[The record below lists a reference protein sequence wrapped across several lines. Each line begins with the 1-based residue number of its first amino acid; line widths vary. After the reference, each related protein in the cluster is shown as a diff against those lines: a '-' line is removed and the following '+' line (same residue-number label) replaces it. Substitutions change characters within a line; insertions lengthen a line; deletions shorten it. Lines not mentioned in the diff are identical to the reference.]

1 MEQLINELTNLQI
14 TILFYVF
21 IIVMIILDIPE

>member
-1 MEQLINELTNLQI
+1 MEQLINELTDLQI

-21 IIVMIILDIPE
+21 IIVMIILDITE